1 MTEQIIPPPGNE
13 SGICKMKVL
22 DSVMTGKRYTSTKI
36 YDKKHELYVSQDL
49 SVKKKFKSG
58 HPELPKVFPK

>member
-36 YDKKHELYVSQDL
+36 YDKKHELYVS
-49 SVKKKFKSG
+49 
-58 HPELPKVFPK
+58 